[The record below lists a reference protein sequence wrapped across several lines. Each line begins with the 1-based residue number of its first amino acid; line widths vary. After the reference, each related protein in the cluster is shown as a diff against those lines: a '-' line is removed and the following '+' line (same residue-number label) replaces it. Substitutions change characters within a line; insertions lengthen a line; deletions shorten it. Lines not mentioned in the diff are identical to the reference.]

1 MTMTLELPED
11 VMQELKIRAQ
21 KSGTS
26 ETQLAASHLTQW
38 LKQPIAS
45 DAEVMAI
52 TRRII
57 EEDRTLLERL
67 A

>member
-11 VMQELKIRAQ
+11 VMQELKARAHR
-21 KSGTS
+21 SGTS
-26 ETQLAASHLTQW
+26 ETQLAANHLAQW
-38 LKQPIAS
+38 LKQPVAS

-57 EEDRTLLERL
+57 EEDRPLLERL

>member
-1 MTMTLELPED
+1 MTMTLELPEE

-21 KSGTS
+21 KNGTS
-26 ETQLAASHLTQW
+26 ETQLAADHLAQW
-38 LKQPIAS
+38 LKQPTAS
-45 DAEVMAI
+45 DDKVMAM

>member
-1 MTMTLELPED
+1 MTMTLELSEE
-11 VMQELKIRAQ
+11 VMDELKARAQ

-26 ETQLAASHLTQW
+26 ETQLAANHLAQW
-38 LKQPIAS
+38 LKPPVAS
-45 DAEVMAI
+45 DDEVMVI

-57 EEDRTLLERL
+57 EEDRPLLERL